1 MLPMNTDS
9 APMKVGVAELVS
21 KNRRFGGFMTGI
33 ILTTTPCDV
42 TGLAV
47 ECAESART
55 PFQSVKMVT
64 NKVFLVLCMAVVL
77 GAAGCSRQQSDWE
90 KTRTSNSTDAYE
102 LFLKKYPSGE
112 FTAQA
117 QARLK
122 ELYEEREWQKARDTD
137 TVDAYQAFLKQYPEG
152 KWTEEARIRVENFTL
167 ASAPSNTP
175 GAGAPGAAAP
185 GAAAPGGPAAAP
197 SMPAPA
203 PAKPAA
209 AAATPA
215 PPPRTPAPASA
226 PAVSK
231 ASSGSYGVQLG
242 AFKSGSAAANERWTE
257 LQKKYPSALAG
268 LSPKVSPA
276 KGSSGTLYRL
286 QVANLS
292 ESRATSICKTLKSQS
307 QACVLLHPGHTG

>member
-1 MLPMNTDS
+1 
-9 APMKVGVAELVS
+9 
-21 KNRRFGGFMTGI
+21 
-33 ILTTTPCDV
+33 
-42 TGLAV
+42 
-47 ECAESART
+47 
-55 PFQSVKMVT
+55 MVT
-64 NKVFLVLCMAVVL
+64 NKVFLVLCMTVVL

-167 ASAPSNTP
+167 ASAPSNP
-175 GAGAPGAAAP
+175 PGAAAP
-185 GAAAPGGPAAAP
+185 GAA
-197 SMPAPA
+197 
-203 PAKPAA
+203 
-209 AAATPA
+209 
-215 PPPRTPAPASA
+215 A

-242 AFKSGSAAANERWTE
+242 AFKSGSAAANERWAE